1 MTGKLNKDN
10 YRELKKNILIEESF
24 EQMVEI
30 STEFLRFTPHPYEKL
45 NAPYKNRSPFYVREG
60 VLKQLLKAQ
69 VKLNSTKNGYKLK
82 IFDAYRPVEVQKF
95 MIEYDKNRV
104 SQENYNSIFAD
115 LKEMKKTEVEGIV
128 SHFWSPISKNIDL
141 NPPPHS
147 TGGALDLTIVDNDG
161 VELDMGSKIDELIN
175 KSTSDFFTGSKSIYE
190 KNRELLVEVMSFSG
204 FVQLPT
210 EWWHFSYGD
219 QIWAASF
226 KKEERV
232 NAKYGMI

>member
-30 STEFLRFTPHPYEKL
+30 STEFLRFNPHPYEKL

-69 VKLNSTKNGYKLK
+69 VKLNSIKNGYKLK
-82 IFDAYRPVEVQKF
+82 IFDAYRPIEVQKF
-95 MIEYDKNRV
+95 MIDYDKNRV
-104 SQENYNSIFAD
+104 SQEKYDSLFVN
-115 LKEMKKTEVEGIV
+115 LKEIEKNDVECIV

-147 TGGALDLTIVDNDG
+147 TGGALDLTIVDDNG
-161 VELDMGSKIDELIN
+161 VELDMGSNIDELIDE
-175 KSTSDFFTGSKSIYE
+175 SASDFFIDTESIYDN
-190 KNRELLVEVMSFSG
+190 NRELLVEVMSFAE
-204 FVQLPT
+204 FIQLPT

-226 KKEERV
+226 KKEKRV